1 MTAQT
6 FILPT
11 GKPGLLA
18 FLDRLPMACKWKVT
32 VEKYAKRRSDQQNR
46 YLWGCAYKALQDTTG
61 QPAEDWH
68 TYMLG
73 EHFGWEEIE
82 LFGKKKLRP
91 MRRSSKLSTME
102 FMDYVAFIQQRAA
115 ENGIY
120 ISDPNEIA

>member
-11 GKPGLLA
+11 GKPALVA
-18 FLDRLPMACKWKVT
+18 FLDRLPMARKWKVT
-32 VEKYAKRRSDQQNR
+32 IELYAKRRSDQQNR
-46 YLWGCAYKALQDTTG
+46 YLWGVAYKTLQDSTG

-91 MRRSSKLSTME
+91 KQRSSKLTTME
-102 FMDYVAFIQQRAA
+102 FCDYVDFIQQRAA

-120 ISDPNEIA
+120 IPDPNEV